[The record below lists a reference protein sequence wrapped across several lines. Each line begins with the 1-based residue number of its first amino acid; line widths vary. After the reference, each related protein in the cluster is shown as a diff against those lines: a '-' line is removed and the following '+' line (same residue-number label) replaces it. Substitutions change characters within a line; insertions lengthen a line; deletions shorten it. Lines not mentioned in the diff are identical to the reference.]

1 MTATEPTRDTMEA
14 FEHAVAASASASE
27 VRDFLES
34 VTRTHPYTPVRMYL
48 LFYEGDLRAYLARRA
63 GRSADLRVAN
73 PEAGGFEL
81 QLTYGREHV
90 RTVRGLFNI
99 LPSTVDRL
107 YRLVSVS
114 HSDFWNIAVQRF
126 VKNDYPRLARVF
138 FRQIELRQGMESL
151 EHELSPH
158 YRLVVKQTSVVKG
171 RRTGRRIPPAG
182 AEYDTERQWSDEG
195 ITIHQ
200 AFDGAQEFDQLFT
213 RVGFQMEASRLT
225 PPTMEGMASCQLHK
239 GGQVYLTGLYAKL
252 ASGLLPVLERAVGER
267 LKLFERRGLIE
278 RDYEP
283 AKPLEITF
291 RRPLFADRETLQQ
304 FIELLVNYRR
314 ATTAVVHGNPY
325 VHASVADF
333 DDGSS
338 FELWVLN
345 PKRILLLPRSRASIA
360 ALGRLTEY
368 VFSEFEEGDVSE
380 YVGRR

>member
-1 MTATEPTRDTMEA
+1 MEPFQR
-14 FEHAVAASASASE
+14 AVAASASASE
-27 VRDFLES
+27 VKDFLES
-34 VTRTHPYTPVRMYL
+34 VTRTHRNTPIRMCL
-48 LFYEGDLRAYLARRA
+48 VFYDGDLRAYLATKA
-63 GRSADLRVAN
+63 ARSGDLRVAN

-81 QLTYGREHV
+81 QATYGREHV

-107 YRLVSVS
+107 YRLVTVS
-114 HSDFWNIAVQRF
+114 RSQFWDIAVHRF
-126 VKNDYPRLARVF
+126 VKNEYPRLTRVF
-138 FRQIELRQGMESL
+138 FRQIELREAMERL

-171 RRTGRRIPPAG
+171 RRTGRRVPPAG
-182 AEYDTERQWSDEG
+182 AEYDMERQWSDEG
-195 ITIHQ
+195 ITIRQ

-213 RVGFQMEASRLT
+213 RVGFQIEPTRLMA
-225 PPTMEGMASCQLHK
+225 PAMEGMASCQLYRA
-239 GGQVYLTGLYAKL
+239 GQVHLTGLYAKL
-252 ASGLLPVLERAVGER
+252 ASGLLPVLERAVGQR

-291 RRPLFADRETLQQ
+291 RRPLFAENETSQQ
-304 FIELLVNYRR
+304 FIESLMNYPR
-314 ATTAVVHGNPY
+314 ATKALLHSNPY

-338 FELWVLN
+338 FEMWVLN
-345 PKRILLLPRSRASIA
+345 PKRILLIPRSMASIA

-380 YVGRR
+380 YVSRR